1 VCIGNEDGARVRR
14 TYAFISPIVRFAGQQ
29 PCENPAGI
37 LPSAQQP
44 AAPGQAALASPGS
57 PSLYTRLKTGLGTL
71 ARKWFNR

>member
-1 VCIGNEDGARVRR
+1 
-14 TYAFISPIVRFAGQQ
+14 VRFAGQQ
-29 PCENPAGI
+29 PCENPGGI

-44 AAPGQAALASPGS
+44 AAPGLAALASPGS